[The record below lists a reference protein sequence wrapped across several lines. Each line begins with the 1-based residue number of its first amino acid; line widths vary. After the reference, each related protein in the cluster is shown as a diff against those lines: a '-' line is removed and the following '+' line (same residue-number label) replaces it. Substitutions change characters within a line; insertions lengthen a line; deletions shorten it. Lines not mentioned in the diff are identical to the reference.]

1 MTSTID
7 KTYLKELL
15 IERPVTVEFQKK
27 DGSMRK
33 MYCTL
38 NSTYIP
44 AEHVP
49 KGVAKPRSEEAT
61 TLSVFDIESGGWRS
75 FRYDSVESVTFVT
88 DNKKV

>member
-38 NSTYIP
+38 NSSHIP

-49 KGVAKPRSEEAT
+49 KGVRKPQTEEAN
-61 TLSVFDIESGGWRS
+61 TLSVFDIEVGGWRS
-75 FRYDSVESVTFVT
+75 FRYDSVESVTFVVG
-88 DNKKV
+88 NKKA